1 MADEVV
7 FQEAMDALREG
18 NKARARELFTELIK
32 EDQSN
37 AEFWVWL
44 SAAMETAKERVYC
57 LQTAFKL
64 DPENAAAKRGLI
76 LLGVMPADETIQ
88 PFQMNRTRKWEE
100 DLLLAHE
107 KPKLKG
113 WAAVKASPVV
123 RLGLVILLIGAVVA
137 GVTFGFLIPAA
148 NRRAARP
155 PTATPGASPTYT
167 LTVTPQGGSPRTQA
181 VGTPRGITEDL
192 GLQYTPTA
200 LYVEVE
206 RLPLISDFLLQF
218 NNAYAKGD
226 WDEAVKALQQVIE
239 VEPDKAFAYYYLGET
254 YRFDGQPGLAQ
265 TAYNTALEKNPNLGA
280 AYVGLARAQLQSNPN
295 ANVLA
300 LLDDAIRTD
309 PEFGEAYLE
318 RARVKTR
325 DGDIQGAVTD
335 LGEANA
341 RMTNSPLVFHYLA
354 QARVQEGD
362 YELALNAA
370 TRANE
375 LDQGYLPTYL
385 LLGQIYAETEKY
397 QEAIDTLT
405 FYLKYAPNDA
415 STYLLL
421 GKIQLDTGDYEA
433 AIQSM
438 DEVIDVDRNR
448 WDAYLY
454 RLLANVELGNLE
466 AAEADVDIALDAYP
480 ESFDANLALVR
491 IDILKKQF
499 GTAFVDM
506 EPTLELA
513 ETNEEKA
520 KAYYWMALIQEQRD
534 EITEAQEYWGLLLDL
549 PEASMTEEMRTTAEE
564 HLEELGGSGPASTPT
579 RTPTATR
586 TQTPTRT
593 STP

>member
-1 MADEVV
+1 MANDVV

-18 NKARARELFTELIK
+18 NKAHARELLTGLIK
-32 EDQSN
+32 EDQNN
-37 AEFWVWL
+37 AEYWIWL
-44 SAAMETAKERVYC
+44 SAAMDTAKERVYC

-64 DPENAAAKRGLI
+64 DPENSAAKRGLI
-76 LLGVMPADETIQ
+76 LHGAMPADETIQ

-113 WAAVKASPVV
+113 WAAVKASPVT
-123 RLGLVILLIGAVVA
+123 RLALIILLIGAVVS
-137 GVTFGFLIPAA
+137 GVTFGFIIPAA
-148 NRRAARP
+148 ERRAARP
-155 PTATPGASPTYT
+155 PTNTPGPSPTYT

-181 VGTPRGITEDL
+181 VGTPRGIAEDL
-192 GLQYTPTA
+192 GLQYTATP

-206 RLPLISDFLLQF
+206 RLPLISDYLLQF
-218 NNAYAKGD
+218 NSAFSKEEWGAAI
-226 WDEAVKALQQVIE
+226 EALQQAIE
-239 VEPDKAFAYYYLGET
+239 AEPDKAFLYYYLGEAH
-254 YRFDGQPGLAQ
+254 RFDGQPGLAQ
-265 TAYNTALEKNPNLGA
+265 TAYNTALDKNPDFGP
-280 AYVGLARAQLQSNPN
+280 AYVGIARAQLQNNPN
-295 ANVLA
+295 ANVLD
-300 LLDDAIRTD
+300 LLDDAIRLD

-325 DGDIQGAVTD
+325 DGDIQSAIAD
-335 LGEANA
+335 LGQANE
-341 RMTNSPLVFHYLA
+341 RMAGSPLVFFYLA
-354 QARVQEGD
+354 QTRVQEGD
-362 YELALNAA
+362 FELALNAA

-375 LDQGYLPTYL
+375 LDQGHLPTYL
-385 LLGQIYAETEKY
+385 LLGQIYAQTENY
-397 QEAIDTLT
+397 QEAIDTLN

-454 RLLANVELGNLE
+454 RLLANVELGNFD

-480 ESFDANLALVR
+480 DNFEANLALVR
-491 IDILKKQF
+491 IDIFKEQY
-499 GTAFVDM
+499 GTAFLDM
-506 EPTLELA
+506 DPTLELA

-534 EITEAQEYWGLLLDL
+534 EIAEAQDYWELLLDL
-549 PEASMTEEMRTTAEE
+549 PAASMTDEMRETADE
-564 HLEELGGSGPASTPT
+564 HLAELGGASASTPT
-579 RTPTATR
+579 RTPTPTR
-586 TQTPTRT
+586 TATPTRT
-593 STP
+593 PTP